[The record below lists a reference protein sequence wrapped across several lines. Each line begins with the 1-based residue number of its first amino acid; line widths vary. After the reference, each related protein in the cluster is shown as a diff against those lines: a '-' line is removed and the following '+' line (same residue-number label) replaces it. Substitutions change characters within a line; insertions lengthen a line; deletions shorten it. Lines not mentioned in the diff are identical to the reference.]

1 MTSTFRRVALLE
13 DDPSQADILLH
24 WLSSA
29 GFACSRYE
37 HGQSLLHALRHESFD
52 ALVVDWSLADING
65 LEVLKQVRRTLRL
78 SVPILLVSAR
88 ANEAD
93 IVTALNQGAD
103 DYMVKPVRR
112 QELLVRLETIRRR
125 SGGGVWKPAEPQVI
139 TRGALRL
146 HCGTRTAWVA
156 DQQIHLTA
164 KDFELAA
171 VVLLNQGR
179 LLSRAE
185 LREAVWGRGAP
196 VSSRTLDT
204 HISRIRDKLELTP
217 SNGWR
222 LAAVYGHG
230 YRLQRVPVSAG
241 HDTAKT
247 NVTPSLQ
254 LAFGH
259 AVHEIRDSNARRRA
273 APGEGDRSG
282 L

>member
-13 DDPSQADILLH
+13 DDPSQAHILLH
-24 WLSSA
+24 WLISA
-29 GFACSRYE
+29 GFVCSRYE
-37 HGQSLLHALRHESFD
+37 LGQSLLHALRHESFE
-52 ALVVDWSLADING
+52 ALVVDWSLPDIDG

-88 ANEAD
+88 ADEAD

-103 DYMVKPVRR
+103 DYMIKPVRR
-112 QELLVRLETIRRR
+112 RELLVRLETIRRR
-125 SGGGVWKPAEPQVI
+125 SGGVWRPAEPQVI

-146 HCGTRTAWVA
+146 HCGTRTAWLG
-156 DQQIHLTA
+156 DRQIHLTA

-230 YRLQRVPVSAG
+230 YRLQQVPVSAG

-247 NVTPSLQ
+247 NTTLSPQ
-254 LAFGH
+254 LAFEH
-259 AVHEIRDSNARRRA
+259 AVHSNVLGRA
-273 APGEGDRSG
+273 SPGEWDRGG

>member
-1 MTSTFRRVALLE
+1 MRVALLE
-13 DDPSQADILLH
+13 DDPSHANILLH

-29 GFACSRYE
+29 GLACSRYE
-37 HGQSLLHALRHESFD
+37 HGQGLLDALRHESFD
-52 ALVVDWSLADING
+52 ALVVDWSLPDING

-112 QELLVRLETIRRR
+112 RELLVRLETIRRR
-125 SGGGVWKPAEPQVI
+125 SGVWKPAEPQVI

-146 HCGTRTAWVA
+146 HCGTRTAWLG

-179 LLSRAE
+179 LLSRAD

-230 YRLQRVPVSAG
+230 YRLQQVPIFSG

-247 NVTPSLQ
+247 NATLSPQ
-254 LAFGH
+254 LAFEH
-259 AVHEIRDSNARRRA
+259 AVHEVRGSNVRGRA
-273 APGEGDRSG
+273 SPGERDRSG